1 MFNVSIIGNLG
12 ADAQVINSNG
22 KEYIQFRVAH
32 TDKIKK
38 SDGGVQETT
47 IWASCFI
54 VGYSNLLQYLK
65 KGTKVYC
72 TGNARLDVYSS
83 KKTHRMEA
91 GLTINV
97 IQLELC
103 GGKQEDVF
111 PSELISQYGEVFD
124 IKKIHY
130 IDVKGKEGEIYRD
143 KKGEEYMIDND
154 GRVYKAVAQEAQG
167 QTEVNQ
173 DQIF

>member
-22 KEYIQFRVAH
+22 MEYIQFRVAH

-38 SDGGVQETT
+38 SDGSVQETT
-47 IWASCFI
+47 IWASCFLI
-54 VGYSNLLQYLK
+54 GHSNLLQYLK
-65 KGTKVYC
+65 KGTKIYC
-72 TGNARLDVYSS
+72 TGNARLNVYSS
-83 KKTHRMEA
+83 AKTHRMEA

-103 GGKQEDVF
+103 GGKQEEVF
-111 PSELISQYGEVFD
+111 PSVLVNKYGEVFT
-124 IKKIHY
+124 IRTTYH
-130 IDVKGKEGEIYRD
+130 IDVRGKQGEIFRDKNGKEYV
-143 KKGEEYMIDND
+143 IDND
-154 GRVYKAVAQEAQG
+154 GRVKKNIETEAQADA
-167 QTEVNQ
+167 TTSQ

>member
-38 SDGGVQETT
+38 SDGSVQETT

-54 VGYSNLLQYLK
+54 VGNSNLLQYLK

-83 KKTHRMEA
+83 KKTRRMEA

-103 GGKQEDVF
+103 GGKQEDEF
-111 PSELISQYGEVFD
+111 PSELISKYGEVFYM
-124 IKKIHY
+124 KKIHY

-143 KKGEEYMIDND
+143 KKGEEYMIDNE
-154 GRVYKAVAQEAQG
+154 GRVSKAIAQEEQG
-167 QTEVNQ
+167 QTEENQ